1 MVKEDFFNKIKEII
15 LTKKERDIA
24 NFFLEKEE
32 QIFFMTASEIA
43 NEINVSDAS
52 VIRFIKKLGFKNY
65 TAFRNIG
72 QKNIKKNLDK
82 TNDFIK
88 KANEIKENSLEK
100 EFIENINKDINA
112 IFNETSLK
120 QIKKIADIIIKKDRK
135 FIIGFK
141 STAGLADFFGV
152 RLGFMLKNISVFN
165 IDNSLIVNSLYDIK
179 KDDVLITFDYPMY
192 SRVAKTAAKLAYEKG
207 ATIILFSNSKDSPV
221 AEYANIIYKI
231 KMNGISI
238 FNSLILS
245 QILIEYIL
253 TYISTVVEDK
263 KRFSDIRKTL
273 ISKL

>member
-1 MVKEDFFNKIKEII
+1 MNKEEFFYKIKEIV
-15 LTKKERDIA
+15 LTKKEKCIA
-24 NFFLEKEE
+24 DFFLEREE

-52 VIRFIKKLGFKNY
+52 VIRFIKKLGFENY
-65 TAFRNIG
+65 TEFRNIG
-72 QKNIKKNLDK
+72 QKNIKKNFDK

-88 KANEIKENSLEK
+88 KANEIKEDSLEK
-100 EFIENINKDINA
+100 EYIENINKDINA
-112 IFNETSLK
+112 IFNEISLK
-120 QIKKIADIIIKKDRK
+120 QIKKIVDNIIKKDRK

-141 STAGLADFFGV
+141 STAGLANFFGV
-152 RLGFMLKNISVFN
+152 RLGFMLKNVSVFN
-165 IDNSLIVNSLYDIK
+165 IDNSLIVNSIYDIK
-179 KDDVLITFDYPMY
+179 ENDVLIAFDYPMY
-192 SRVAKTAAKLAYEKG
+192 SRVAKTVAKLAHEKG

-221 AEYANIIYKI
+221 AEYADIIYKI

-253 TYISTVVEDK
+253 TYISTIIEDK
-263 KRFSDIRKTL
+263 KRFSDIRKAL